1 VYPLIVGT
9 SDAGVMVQQLDDA
22 LRLKVAGQPAVQI
35 GTLTDTRPHHLV
47 VTSTPGRLQAW
58 IDGVKTADSTDMQGK
73 AKINWSNVSLGR
85 EAKYK
90 PAPWQG
96 WIDAAAV
103 YVRPMEEAE
112 VKANA
117 AAFAA
122 IIAARKMP
130 ERIVAEVNL
139 VATSKTPTPEQIA
152 PYRNA
157 LVINEYEV
165 VSVLEGKLDA
175 KKIRVAEWG
184 VRDTKPAK
192 DRMFVPQRFRNR
204 YIHLEPSDSSPQM
217 ERELVFD
224 TLPED
229 FETPQ
234 FIRVEEWIDLGGP
247 GSPVK
252 KGDGK

>member
-1 VYPLIVGT
+1 
-9 SDAGVMVQQLDDA
+9 M
-22 LRLKVAGQPAVQI
+22 
-35 GTLTDTRPHHLV
+35 
-47 VTSTPGRLQAW
+47 
-58 IDGVKTADSTDMQGK
+58 
-73 AKINWSNVSLGR
+73 SLGR

-90 PAPWQG
+90 PAAWQG

-103 YVRPMEEAE
+103 YDRPLAEAE
-112 VKANA
+112 VKTNA
-117 AAFAA
+117 AAFTK

-192 DRMFVPQRFRNR
+192 DRMFGLQRFRNR
-204 YIHLEPSDSSPQM
+204 YIHLEPSDSNPQM
-217 ERELVFD
+217 ERELVFN

-229 FETPQ
+229 FEMPQ
-234 FIRVEEWIDLGGP
+234 FVRVEEWIDLNP
-247 GSPVK
+247 AQMK
-252 KGDGK
+252 KKKSK